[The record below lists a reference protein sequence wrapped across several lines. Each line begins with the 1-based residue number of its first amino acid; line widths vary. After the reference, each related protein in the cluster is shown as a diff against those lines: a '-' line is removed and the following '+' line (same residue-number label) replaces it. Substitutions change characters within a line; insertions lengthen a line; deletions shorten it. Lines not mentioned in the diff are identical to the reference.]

1 MTTWDVALVVYG
13 SSILVAMLVLI
24 YVVLPKKLGMVLD
37 TIETEL
43 ELLAEMRHLMGDLA
57 SRDPQLS
64 EHMELGLIQL
74 DGWERD
80 LTRNAKAIR
89 ELRLLGLV
97 RKGTP
102 DA

>member
-1 MTTWDVALVVYG
+1 MIWEIALATYG
-13 SSILVAMLVLI
+13 TGILVAALALI
-24 YVVLPKKLGMVLD
+24 YRVLPRKLGMVLA

-43 ELLAEMRHLMGDLA
+43 ELIAEIRHLMADLG